1 MHEYSI
7 VQSLLARV
15 EQEAA
20 ARGATRV
27 RRLQVRIGE
36 LAGVDVDLLLTAY
49 ETFRE
54 RSICDGAEMAVTQV
68 AAEWRCPHCNVLI
81 HPGSVLRCTACD
93 LPASLTSGDEIYLD
107 RIEMEVRDV

>member
-7 VQSLLARV
+7 VQALMARA

-20 ARGATRV
+20 ERGASRV
-27 RRLQVRIGE
+27 RRLEVRIGE

-49 ETFRE
+49 ETFRV
-54 RSICDGAEMAVTQV
+54 RSICDDAELAVTRV
-68 AAEWRCPHCNVLI
+68 TAEWRCPHCGELI
-81 HPGSVLRCTACD
+81 EPGCVLRCMRCD
-93 LPASLTSGDEIYLD
+93 MPAQLSAGDEIYLD